1 MAGLVATRT
10 DLDAGT
16 GEAFGARMSDGGEF
30 VVAVSRDFVR
40 RCPTPLA
47 VLPGV
52 DLMHPTPISH
62 EIIELAPN
70 VTTIDPW
77 KETPELV
84 ASATEQV
91 RKYLLHATN

>member
-1 MAGLVATRT
+1 VAGLVATRT

-16 GEAFGARMSDGGEF
+16 GEAFGARMWDGGEF